1 MQRMKMV
8 LVCSAVMLMLAGP
21 FAYGQTA
28 APGVSNSA
36 PRDEQWEFRVTPYMW
51 APQIESKVT
60 VGGYSTTIN
69 TYFSDI
75 WRNLEAAG
83 MVNLEAQKGK
93 LGFFLNPLYMKIRG
107 DGELLRTTDA
117 SRPLPPTR
125 DITLNLTMGV
135 LEFGGFYRL
144 ATWSLDS
151 KQGTGRAVTLEALA
165 GGRYWYIHMDL
176 DTSSPINPTKYNDFV
191 DPIIGGRTKVDL
203 TDKLAFNLEG
213 DIGGFGVG
221 CDFTWNAQTSIAYQ
235 FTHLVSAFVG
245 YRVLYA
251 DYKQSTGN
259 RFQETFQG
267 PTGGVT
273 FRF

>member
-1 MQRMKMV
+1 MKRTKTVLLCSVVMFMLAAS
-8 LVCSAVMLMLAGP
+8 LVC
-21 FAYGQTA
+21 GQTA
-28 APGVSNSA
+28 APVTADPPSQG
-36 PRDEQWEFRVTPYMW
+36 DQWEFRVTPYLW
-51 APQIESKVT
+51 AVQIKSDVT

-75 WRNLEAAG
+75 LHNLEAAG
-83 MVNLEAQKGK
+83 MVNFEARKGR

-107 DGELLRTTDA
+107 DGELVRRRDA
-117 SRPLPPTR
+117 SLPLPPTK
-125 DITLNLTMGV
+125 DLTLNLTMGV

-144 ATWSLDS
+144 ATWPLDS
-151 KQGTGRAVTLEALA
+151 KQGNKRAATLDALA
-165 GGRYWYIHMDL
+165 GGRYWYIHVDL
-176 DTSSPINPTKYNDFV
+176 DTSSGIDPGSYNDFV
-191 DPIIGGRTKVDL
+191 DPIIGARTKVDL

-221 CDFTWNAQTSIAYQ
+221 CDFTWNTQASFAYQ

-251 DYKQSTGN
+251 DYKRSTDS
-259 RFQETFQG
+259 RFEETFQG
-267 PTGGVT
+267 PTAGVT